1 MNNNKKT
8 KLVILGDPHW
18 GARNNS
24 PVFIEYFREFYSNQF
39 LPYLRDHKDSI
50 AGLII
55 LGDVYD
61 HRLHSNHK
69 VIKASREIFFDPL
82 DEIGIQSYVL
92 VGNHDTTFRSTLSV
106 NSIDLLLSH
115 YKNLSIISAP
125 QTRMISGESIAL
137 LPWIC
142 SDNVDDSMEMIS
154 ETNAQILF
162 GHLELS
168 GFEFHRGQLSHD
180 GLSPELFKKF
190 EYVFSGHYHH
200 KSTRGNISYLGT
212 PYELNWHDYDD
223 PRGFHVFD
231 LESRSLAFIEN
242 PNKMFIRL
250 EYDDSD
256 ERTHEK
262 FLKSLQENQSLKDK
276 TIKLVV
282 VNKTNY
288 YLFDQFIQELYQK
301 GCNDIKILENLSDM
315 IISSENNET
324 LDSEID
330 LEDTQSILMNYI
342 DRISL
347 DGENRESLKTFIKTL
362 YLEALNEEPV

>member
-1 MNNNKKT
+1 MKKS

-24 PVFIEYFREFYSNQF
+24 LVFIEYFREFYSNQL
-39 LPYLRDHKDSI
+39 LPYLIENKDTI

-115 YKNLSIISAP
+115 YKNLNIISTP
-125 QTRMISGESIAL
+125 QTKIICDEPIAL

-142 SDNVDDSMEMIS
+142 PDNFDESMELIS
-154 ETNAQILF
+154 TTNAQILF

-168 GFEFHRGQLSHD
+168 GFEFYRGQTSHE
-180 GLSPELFKKF
+180 GLSPDLFKKF
-190 EYVFSGHYHH
+190 DYVFSGHYHH
-200 KSTRGNISYLGT
+200 KSTKGNISYLGT
-212 PYELNWHDYDD
+212 PYELTWHDHED

-231 LESRSLAFIEN
+231 LETRQLEFNEN
-242 PNKMFIRL
+242 LNKMFIRL
-250 EYDDSD
+250 EYDDSS
-256 ERTHEK
+256 EELSLIEK
-262 FLKSLQENQSLKDK
+262 IRNNATLKDK
-276 TIKLVV
+276 TVKIVV
-282 VNKTNY
+282 VNKSNY
-288 YLFDQFIQELYQK
+288 FLFDQFIQELYQK
-301 GCNDIKILENLSDM
+301 GCNDIKIIENLSDM
-315 IISSENNET
+315 LLSDSTDVI
-324 LDSEID
+324 DSEID

-342 DRISL
+342 DRIPVI
-347 DGENRESLKTFIKTL
+347 DADRDNLKTFIKTL
-362 YLEALNEEPV
+362 YLEALNEEPT